1 MRISDWS
8 SDVCSSDLLD
18 AEQSAFMMLLLGKP
32 AQRVFDND
40 DGAIDDQTEVQ
51 GAKAHQI
58 GRDAS
63 TKHPEAGQN
72 HGDRD
77 DQSRDQRRAEVSEQ
91 HEEHDDDQN
100 RALQQVIGNRLDR
113 RIDQFGEIERTEE
126 KKYELQ

>member
-8 SDVCSSDLLD
+8 SDVCSSDLLTRSGCHGREPFLD

-51 GAKAHQI
+51 GAEAHQI

-63 TKHPEAGQN
+63 THHPEAGQQDRKSVVAGKSVSVRYGLGGPRILKKTKIVN
-72 HGDRD
+72 H
-77 DQSRDQRRAEVSEQ
+77 
-91 HEEHDDDQN
+91 
-100 RALQQVIGNRLDR
+100 
-113 RIDQFGEIERTEE
+113 
-126 KKYELQ
+126 